1 MDGGCRWANRIGLKI
16 KVSELL
22 ARPIN
27 ALSLDPLGLF
37 SKGLEVLKSWLCRPL
52 TEETDHEGR
61 SNGRGVVT
69 LPDLL

>member
-37 SKGLEVLKSWLCRPL
+37 SKGLEVLKS
-52 TEETDHEGR
+52 
-61 SNGRGVVT
+61 
-69 LPDLL
+69 